1 MCKEE
6 TNKEDLSDR
15 SNQDTTTTNNLK
27 CQPSQSKSIKE
38 PEAKSMMKTPS
49 IVKTNNSHKD
59 IKQNNNDYWED
70 AS

>member
-15 SNQDTTTTNNLK
+15 SNQDTTATNNLK
-27 CQPSQSKSIKE
+27 CQQSQLKSIKE
-38 PEAKSMMKTPS
+38 PEAKSMTKTPS
-49 IVKTNNSHKD
+49 IVKPNNLHKD